1 VCQRR
6 DPKGLYYKEKLGKI
20 RGMTGVSSPYEE
32 PDHPDMIISSDKYT
46 IEESV
51 EKILKFLI
59 DYRLIKIKN

>member
-1 VCQRR
+1 
-6 DPKGLYYKEKLGKI
+6 
-20 RGMTGVSSPYEE
+20 MTGVSSPYEE